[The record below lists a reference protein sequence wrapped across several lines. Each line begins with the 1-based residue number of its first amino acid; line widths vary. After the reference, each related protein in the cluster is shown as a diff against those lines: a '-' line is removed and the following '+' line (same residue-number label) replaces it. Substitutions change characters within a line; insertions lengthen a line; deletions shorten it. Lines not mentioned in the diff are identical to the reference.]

1 MRIYLILFLFI
12 WSFSL
17 SANHIKKGFKELE
30 ASNYSYA
37 LAHFQKGIKKHTAV
51 AAYGMARLYLSPAKY
66 NIDSCYKYLLMSEK
80 SFSLLDNNKREKIK
94 VYTCDSISIAQMKM
108 SVSELFFDQLRVY
121 PTLSLTNEFITKHSW
136 SDRIPMAIDIRDSFL
151 FASIVLT
158 NQSSYFQD
166 FINAYPTS
174 KYRNEAK
181 SKFYSCQ
188 YNELTASDQV
198 DDLEAFLKTY
208 PENPYCKQVEY
219 RLYLRFTSSR
229 DIDEI
234 TYFVRHFP
242 LFKTAQMAWRTLF
255 YIYVKDYSLNS
266 IQDFKATFPDCPFM
280 NEIEYEIS
288 LFKTTFY
295 PFKLDNKY
303 GFIKNND
310 EVVIPALYEEVRSFR
325 EGLAVV
331 LSSDLYGA
339 IDKKNQKLIDFQ
351 YDNMEDFNLGLS
363 IVEKNRVF
371 GVIDRDGDFV
381 FPLEYQDIGWLSD
394 SLLYVK
400 KNNLFGIY
408 NINNVKQCE
417 LFFEDIIPF
426 RNNIARVLIA
436 GKIGYIDRKF
446 RMVLPAE
453 FEDLVSFTDSSF
465 IYSVGDKKGLV
476 FTRDLVKTG
485 AVYDEIFPIQTGIAM
500 VRVKDK
506 IGYIDAAGNLIL
518 ALQFEQFTN
527 YAKVGAF
534 TDRGAIVRKKNK
546 FLLIDTK
553 GKVLLTLPYELIGE
567 CGDWIPCMKNFKWG
581 FINPSGKE
589 MTLFEY
595 DFVEKVTNNLYI
607 LEKAGLV
614 GLFSTSGTFVLP
626 LNYASIEKF
635 ENNLFLVEDSNGFGV
650 STREGKFIVPTS
662 FPKIRYYDQDTFELY
677 SQHAISYYLIK
688 SGVFINPK

>member
-30 ASNYSYA
+30 ACNYSYA

-51 AAYGMARLYLSPAKY
+51 AAYGMSRLYLSPAKY
-66 NIDSCYKYLLMSEK
+66 NIDSCYKYLLMSEQ

-108 SVSELFFDQLRVY
+108 SVSQLFFDQLMVY

-166 FINAYPTS
+166 FMTSYPTS
-174 KYRNEAK
+174 KYRDEAK
-181 SKFYSCQ
+181 RKFNSCQ

-198 DDLEAFLKTY
+198 DDLEAFLKNY
-208 PENPYCKQVEY
+208 PENPYCKEVEY
-219 RLYLRFTSSR
+219 RLYTRFTSTG
-229 DIDEI
+229 DVDEI
-234 TYFVRHFP
+234 AYFVRHFP
-242 LFKTAQMAWRTLF
+242 LLKTAQLAWRKLF
-255 YIYVKDYSLNS
+255 YLYVKDYSLNS
-266 IQDFKATFPDCPFM
+266 IHDFKATYPDCPFM
-280 NEIEYEIS
+280 NEIEHEIS

-295 PFKLDNKY
+295 PFKLDDKF
-303 GFIKNND
+303 GFINNNGK
-310 EVVIPALYEEVRSFR
+310 VVIPALYEEVSSFK

-351 YDNMEDFNLGLS
+351 YDNMEDFNWGRS
-363 IVEKNRVF
+363 IVEKKGVF
-371 GVIDRDGDFV
+371 GVIDRSGDFV

-400 KNNLFGIY
+400 KNDLFGIY
-408 NINNVKQCE
+408 DINNVKQCE

-426 RNNIARVLIA
+426 RNNIARVVIA
-436 GKIGYIDRKF
+436 GKIGYIDRQF
-446 RMVLPAE
+446 SMVLPAE

-465 IYSVGDKKGLV
+465 VYSVGDKKGLV

-506 IGYIDAAGNLIL
+506 IGYIDAAGNLML
-518 ALQFEQFTN
+518 AIQFEQFTN

-589 MTLFEY
+589 MTIFEN
-595 DFVEKVTNNLYI
+595 DFVEKVSNNLYVV
-607 LEKAGLV
+607 EKAGLV

-626 LNYASIEKF
+626 LSYASIEKL
-635 ENNLFLVEDSNGFGV
+635 ENNLFLVADSNGFGL
-650 STREGKFIVPTS
+650 STTEGKFIVPTS
-662 FPKIRYYDQDTFELY
+662 FQKITYYDQDTFELY
-677 SQHAISYYLIK
+677 SQHSISYYLIK
-688 SGVFINPK
+688 SGVSINPE

>member
-1 MRIYLILFLFI
+1 MFI

-51 AAYGMARLYLSPAKY
+51 AAYGIAKLYLSSAKY
-66 NIDSCYKYLLMSEK
+66 NIDSCYKYLLICEQA
-80 SFSLLDNNKREKIK
+80 FSLLDSNKQAKIK
-94 VYTCDSISIAQMKM
+94 AYTCDSISIAKMKM
-108 SVSELFFDQLRVY
+108 SVSQLFFDELRVY
-121 PTLSLTNEFITKHSW
+121 PTLSLTNEFISKHSW
-136 SDRIPMAIDIRDSFL
+136 SDRIPLAIDIRDSFL
-151 FASIVLT
+151 FTLIVLD
-158 NQSSYFQD
+158 NKASYFQD
-166 FINAYPTS
+166 FIIAYPTS

-181 SKFYSCQ
+181 RKFYSCQ

-198 DDLEAFLKTY
+198 DDLEDFLKNY
-208 PENPYCKQVEY
+208 PENPFCKEAEY
-219 RLYLRFTSSR
+219 RLYTRFTGNN

-234 TYFVRHFP
+234 GYFVRHFP
-242 LFKTAQMAWRTLF
+242 LLKIANLAWRKLF
-255 YIYVKDYSLNS
+255 DLYVKDYSLIS
-266 IQDFKATFPDCPFM
+266 IQNFKATYPDCPFM
-280 NEIEYEIS
+280 NEIEHEIS
-288 LFKTTFY
+288 LFNTSFY
-295 PFKLDNKY
+295 PYKQGDKY
-303 GFIKNND
+303 GFIKNNG
-310 EVVIPALYEEVRSFR
+310 EEVIPANYEEVSSFR
-325 EGLAVV
+325 EGIAIV

-363 IVEKNRVF
+363 IVEKKGIF
-371 GVIDRDGDFV
+371 GVIDRSGDFV
-381 FPLEYQDIGWLSD
+381 FTLEYQDIGWLSD

-426 RNNIARVLIA
+426 QNNMARVVIA
-436 GKIGYIDRKF
+436 GKIGYIDRQF
-446 RMVLPAE
+446 SLVIPAE

-476 FTRDLVKTG
+476 FTRSLLKTG
-485 AVYDEIFPIQTGIAM
+485 AVYDEVFSIQNGIAM

-553 GKVLLTLPYELIGE
+553 GKVLLTLPYEVIGE
-567 CGDWIPCMKNFKWG
+567 CGDWIPFMKNFKWG
-581 FINPSGKE
+581 FINSNGKE
-589 MTLFEY
+589 MTLFDY
-595 DFVEKVTNNLYI
+595 DFIEKVSNNIYI
-607 LEKAGLV
+607 VEQAGLV
-614 GLFSTSGTFVLP
+614 GLFSTSGTYVLP
-626 LNYASIEKF
+626 LSYASIEKLD
-635 ENNLFLVEDSNGFGV
+635 NNLFLVEDKNGFGIC
-650 STREGKFIVPTS
+650 TTDGKFIVPAS
-662 FPKIRYYDQDTFELY
+662 FSKITYYDQDTFALY
-677 SQHAISYYLIK
+677 SQYSISYYLIK
-688 SGVFINPK
+688 SNVSINPK

>member
-1 MRIYLILFLFI
+1 MFI

-37 LAHFQKGIKKHTAV
+37 LGHFQKGIKKHTAV

-66 NIDSCYKYLLMSEK
+66 NIDSCYKYLLMSEQ
-80 SFSLLDNNKREKIK
+80 SFSLLDSNKREKIK
-94 VYTCDSISIAQMKM
+94 VYSCDSLSIAQMKM
-108 SVSELFFDQLRVY
+108 SVSELFFNQLRVY

-136 SDRIPMAIDIRDSFL
+136 SNRIPMAIDIRDSFL

-166 FINAYPTS
+166 FMTSYPTS
-174 KYRNEAK
+174 KYRDEAK

-188 YNELTASDQV
+188 YNELTSSDQV
-198 DDLEAFLKTY
+198 DDLEAFLKNY

-219 RLYLRFTSSR
+219 RLFLRFTSSR

-255 YIYVKDYSLNS
+255 YLYVKDYSLNS
-266 IQDFKATFPDCPFM
+266 IQDFKATYPDCPFM
-280 NEIEYEIS
+280 KEIEYEIS

-295 PFKLDNKY
+295 PFKLDDKF
-303 GFIKNND
+303 GFVNNNG
-310 EVVIPALYEEVRSFR
+310 EVVISALYEEVSSFR

-351 YDNMEDFNLGLS
+351 YDNMEDFNLGRS
-363 IVEKNRVF
+363 IVEKKGVF
-371 GVIDRDGDFV
+371 GVIDRSGDFV

-400 KNNLFGIY
+400 KNDLFGIY

-426 RNNIARVLIA
+426 RNNISRVVIA
-436 GKIGYIDRKF
+436 GKIGYIDRQF
-446 RMVLPAE
+446 GFVLPAE

-465 IYSVGDKKGLV
+465 VYSVGDKKGLV
-476 FTRDLVKTG
+476 FTKDLVKTG
-485 AVYDEIFPIQTGIAM
+485 AVYDEIFPIQSGTAM

-506 IGYIDAAGNLIL
+506 IGYIDAAGNLML

-527 YAKVGAF
+527 YSKVGSF

-553 GKVLLTLPYELIGE
+553 GKSLSTLPYELIGE

-607 LEKAGLV
+607 VEKAGLV

-626 LNYASIEKF
+626 LSYASIEKL
-635 ENNLFLVEDSNGFGV
+635 ENNLFLVEDGNGFGIC
-650 STREGKFIVPTS
+650 TTEGKFIVPTS
-662 FPKIRYYDQDTFELY
+662 FQKITYYDQDIFELY

-688 SGVFINPK
+688 SSVFINPK